1 MAFLRSNAAL
11 RFPKTTDEAE
21 TVRILSIDSSLGS
34 QVALLELPGT
44 LEDLRAP
51 VAASDAAV
59 PDGSASA
66 APASAAAQRTHDL
79 LSELTV
85 LAEVSQSN
93 SRAHAESLGPMMEE
107 ALAAAP
113 GELDLIVAATGP
125 APFTG
130 LRAGLVSARVMARAR
145 RIPIVGVPS
154 LESVARRAFDEL
166 LSDAEQSRPAVSSPS
181 AASTQSESAGTPSA
195 KGEQGSAAAPTS
207 AQADLEI
214 QVATDARRKEVY
226 TCRLRARGAHDVEA
240 LSEIEVL
247 SPATLA
253 ERLSA
258 DGVQAVAGS
267 GITLYPELGE
277 GRTVLAPISGDAVAQ
292 ARIALA
298 RLAAG
303 RAPEDM
309 PTEPLYLRYA
319 DVHMPQGKKS

>member
-21 TVRILSIDSSLGS
+21 TVRILSINSSLGS

-44 LEDLRAP
+44 LEDLRAQA
-51 VAASDAAV
+51 AASDTAV
-59 PDGSASA
+59 AEDSASA
-66 APASAAAQRTHDL
+66 APAVAAQSTDDL

-107 ALAAAP
+107 ALAVTP
-113 GELDLIVAATGP
+113 GELDLIVASTGP

-145 RIPIVGVPS
+145 RISIVGVPS

-166 LSDAEQSRPAVSSPS
+166 LSDAELSRPVVSSPS
-181 AASTQSESAGTPSA
+181 AASTQSESAGPLSA
-195 KGEQGSAAAPTS
+195 KGEQGSAAATS
-207 AQADLEI
+207 EQSSLEI

-247 SPATLA
+247 SPATLV
-253 ERLSA
+253 ERLA
-258 DGVQAVAGS
+258 TDGVQAVAGS
-267 GITLYPELGE
+267 GISLYPELAQ

-303 RAPEDM
+303 RVPEDM

>member
-1 MAFLRSNAAL
+1 M
-11 RFPKTTDEAE
+11 
-21 TVRILSIDSSLGS
+21 RILSIDSSLGS

-44 LEDLRAP
+44 LEGLLAP
-51 VAASDAAV
+51 TASGDVAASV
-59 PDGSASA
+59 SASPDA
-66 APASAAAQRTHDL
+66 PTGPTPTAPAHATAQHAAAFLGQ
-79 LSELTV
+79 LTV
-85 LAEVSQSN
+85 LTEVSQSN
-93 SRAHAESLGPMMEE
+93 SRAHAESLGPMMEHV
-107 ALAAAP
+107 LVAAP

-145 RIPIVGVPS
+145 RIPIIGVPS

-166 LSDAEQSRPAVSSPS
+166 PSD
-181 AASTQSESAGTPSA
+181 
-195 KGEQGSAAAPTS
+195 
-207 AQADLEI
+207 ADLEI

-226 TCRLRARGAHDVEA
+226 TCRLRARGAHDVET

-247 SPATLA
+247 SPTTLA
-253 ERLSA
+253 ERLTA
-258 DGVQAVAGS
+258 DGVPAVAGS
-267 GITLYPELGE
+267 GIELYPELGE

-292 ARIALA
+292 AHIALA
-298 RLAAG
+298 RLTAG